1 MTQIDL
7 IVQLD
12 ADEDFDIWDYLRS
25 FSDTDRSIAIKAA
38 IRDQMQSQNFE
49 TQVFDKLTALEQQ
62 VASIGQALANLRV
75 HAVQTAAVRGDFP
88 EAEANVNALVDF

>member
-1 MTQIDL
+1 MSQIDL
-7 IVQLD
+7 TVQLD

-62 VASIGQALANLRV
+62 VAQIGQSLANLRAY
-75 HAVQTAAVRGDFP
+75 AVQTATVRGEFP
-88 EAEANVNALVDF
+88 EAEANVDSLIDF